1 MRKTSRRMGFASVLC
16 LSAAVAA
23 RPAWAADQKFGA
35 DAQKLAEARQK
46 AIDFLKAT
54 QAGDGS
60 WTSNTSTGVTALV
73 VTALL
78 RSDVPI
84 TDPTV
89 VKGLKALETYVQ
101 KDGGIYH
108 PSTSHKNYETCVAV
122 VALKAAD
129 ADGRFD
135 QILSRADK
143 FLRGLQWD
151 EEEGIDKSDVRYGG
165 ADYGPSKKRPDLSNT
180 QFLVDA
186 LKTLGAKD
194 DDPNIQKALIFV
206 SRCQNLES
214 PYNQTPLAA
223 KVNDGG
229 FIYTVAGG
237 GSSPAGN
244 TANGGLRSYGSM
256 TYAGLKSMIYAG
268 LTAKD
273 PRVKA
278 ASEWIRNHYTVEE
291 NPGLG
296 QQGLFYYFDTFA
308 KTLSVLKV
316 DHFEDAAG
324 QKHDWRKELA
334 EQLFHLQQQNGS
346 WLNPK
351 ERWLEGDPN
360 LATAYALLALKY
372 CEPIGASR

>member
-1 MRKTSRRMGFASVLC
+1 MRASWPRFA
-16 LSAAVAA
+16 
-23 RPAWAADQKFGA
+23 
-35 DAQKLAEARQK
+35 K

-54 QAGDGS
+54 QAGDG
-60 WTSNTSTGVTALV
+60 TYFEHVDRRHALA

-78 RSDVPI
+78 RSGVPI

-129 ADGRFD
+129 ADGRYD

-194 DDPNIQKALIFV
+194 DDPNIQK
-206 SRCQNLES
+206 R
-214 PYNQTPLAA
+214 
-223 KVNDGG
+223 
-229 FIYTVAGG
+229 
-237 GSSPAGN
+237 
-244 TANGGLRSYGSM
+244 
-256 TYAGLKSMIYAG
+256 
-268 LTAKD
+268 
-273 PRVKA
+273 
-278 ASEWIRNHYTVEE
+278 
-291 NPGLG
+291 
-296 QQGLFYYFDTFA
+296 
-308 KTLSVLKV
+308 
-316 DHFEDAAG
+316 
-324 QKHDWRKELA
+324 
-334 EQLFHLQQQNGS
+334 
-346 WLNPK
+346 
-351 ERWLEGDPN
+351 
-360 LATAYALLALKY
+360 
-372 CEPIGASR
+372 

>member
-1 MRKTSRRMGFASVLC
+1 MGFASVLC

-54 QAGDGS
+54 QAGDGT
-60 WTSNTSTGVTALV
+60 WTSNTSTGVTALA

-316 DHFEDAAG
+316 DQFEDASG

-334 EQLFHLQQQNGS
+334 DQLFHLQQQNGS